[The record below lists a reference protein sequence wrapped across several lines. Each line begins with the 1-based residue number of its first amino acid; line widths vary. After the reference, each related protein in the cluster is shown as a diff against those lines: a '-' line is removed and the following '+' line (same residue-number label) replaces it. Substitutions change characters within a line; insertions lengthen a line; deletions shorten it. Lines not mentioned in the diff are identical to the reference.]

1 MYFKEL
7 IINLLKEKNIDLF
20 VDMDGVIAAYDFGR
34 PYDFDKKRPLITN
47 IKKLKEISQLDGI
60 TLHILSICR
69 ENSQMKEKIDWLD
82 INAPFFHKDNRH
94 ILSKETIQNTSSA
107 NMKLNFLREYKSN
120 NQLVLLDDDNQVL
133 KIVGNNLESVK
144 VFQDSELID

>member
-1 MYFKEL
+1 MH
-7 IINLLKEKNIDLF
+7 
-20 VDMDGVIAAYDFGR
+20 V
-34 PYDFDKKRPLITN
+34 N

-69 ENSQMKEKIDWLD
+69 EDSQMKEKNDWLD

-133 KIVGNNLESVK
+133 KTVGNNLESVK

>member
-34 PYDFDKKRPLITN
+34 PYDFAKKRPLITN

-69 ENSQMKEKIDWLD
+69 EDSQMKEKNDWLD

-133 KIVGNNLESVK
+133 KTVGNNLENVK

>member
-69 ENSQMKEKIDWLD
+69 EDSQMKEKNDWID

-133 KIVGNNLESVK
+133 KTVGNNLESVK

>member
-47 IKKLKEISQLDGI
+47 IKKLKEISQLEGI

-69 ENSQMKEKIDWLD
+69 EDSQMKEKNDWLD

-133 KIVGNNLESVK
+133 KTVGNNLESVK

>member
-20 VDMDGVIAAYDFGR
+20 VDMDAVIAAYDFGR
-34 PYDFDKKRPLITN
+34 PHDFDKKRPLITN

-69 ENSQMKEKIDWLD
+69 EDSQMKEKNDWLD

-133 KIVGNNLESVK
+133 KTVGNNLESVK